1 METSCQQVKILI
13 LNQPSSGAIHD
24 FPSSSRWKI
33 RQWNTPVPSNNLV
46 IAKASICI
54 LSRDK
59 NQLKLSRSKTHSSTN
74 GVAEHIF
81 TPSLHATRQK
91 KDNNIFTSLGFD
103 HQIIACLL
111 RCCQFFISQ
120 GIWHVHQFGNRLS
133 DNVHRIGCFE
143 SQENFPGKHMHNI
156 RWNVKL
162 VFWKVADLQL
172 VLFLKEELYQ
182 ETWKTP
188 FVRYSRKK
196 EMLYWY

>member
-1 METSCQQVKILI
+1 MHLEPRQKSTKIKQVQNALFH
-13 LNQPSSGAIHD
+13 QRSSWTHLYTIPA
-24 FPSSSRWKI
+24 
-33 RQWNTPVPSNNLV
+33 
-46 IAKASICI
+46 
-54 LSRDK
+54 RD
-59 NQLKLSRSKTHSSTN
+59 SK
-74 GVAEHIF
+74 
-81 TPSLHATRQK
+81 K